1 MNYEN
6 LEKIKCL
13 IYTGIHYH
21 CLPVMGDL
29 SVALYRL
36 FFP

>member
-13 IYTGIHYH
+13 IYIGIYYY
-21 CLPVMGDL
+21 CFFVMGDL
-29 SVALYRL
+29 SVVLYRL
-36 FFP
+36 FFL